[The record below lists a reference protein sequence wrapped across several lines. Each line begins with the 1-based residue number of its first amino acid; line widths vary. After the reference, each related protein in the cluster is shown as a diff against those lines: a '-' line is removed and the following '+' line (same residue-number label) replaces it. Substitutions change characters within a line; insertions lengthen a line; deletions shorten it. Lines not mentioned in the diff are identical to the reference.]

1 MLNIFRLFDY
11 IIYVITLLITKKLR
25 KWQRLM

>member
-11 IIYVITLLITKKLR
+11 IIFVITLILIKKI
-25 KWQRLM
+25 KKNGKD